1 VDEAE
6 HQRQTDDAYRA
17 VGRYVVEF
25 SRLIFHMRFAVAR
38 RLTQP
43 GDGPLLGEMALGEAT
58 AYPIANAFFGICRV
72 TNELDA
78 DEQKVAS
85 KLRSDVKAAIEARN
99 DVAHGDWWIGL
110 ARKGAET
117 IHDPIVIRI
126 HPDGSKGPVDLKEL
140 TAGELDGMSESLVQL
155 RNLVAEFGEI
165 CLGPDEQTH
174 LLAGVHVRDIFVIEG
189 PKKSPKVVR
198 NGPMAGLT
206 DVVQYR

>member
-25 SRLIFHMRFAVAR
+25 SRLVFHMRFAVAR
-38 RLTQP
+38 RLTPP
-43 GDGPLLGEMALGEAT
+43 GDGPILGEMALGEAT
-58 AYPIANAFFGICRV
+58 ADPIANTFFGMCRV

-85 KLRSDVKAAIEARN
+85 ELRKTVKAAIKNRN
-99 DVAHGDWWIGL
+99 DIAHGDWWMGL
-110 ARKGAET
+110 AAEGAET

-126 HPDGSKGPVDLKEL
+126 RPDRSKGAVDLKQL
-140 TAGELDGMSESLVQL
+140 TVGELDRMSESLAQL

-165 CLGPDEQTH
+165 CLGPDKETH
-174 LLAGVHVRDIFVIEG
+174 LPDGVRVSDILVIEDG
-189 PKKSPKVVR
+189 RVVR
-198 NGPMAGLT
+198 NGSKASST
-206 DVVQYR
+206 DVVQYW